1 MDIIQLLPDNI
12 ANQIAAGEVIQ
23 RPASAAKEM
32 LENSIDSGASNIKLV
47 IKDSGKTLIQVI
59 DNGCGMSNTDAQMS
73 FERHATSKIKKAN
86 DLFNLKTMGFRG
98 EAMASMAAIAH
109 IELITKLTENELGTK
124 IIIEGSEIKKQESVV
139 CANGTSISLKNL
151 FYNVPARRKF
161 LKSDKIEKKHIIE
174 QFSRVALSNP
184 EISFILTIDD
194 QEYYHLEKSNFRQRI
209 VNIIGKKTN
218 EKLAP
223 VEEETN
229 LVKING
235 FIGKPEFSKRTRGE
249 QYFFVNGRFIKNHYL
264 NHAVS
269 KAFSDLIAEN
279 YHPSYFLNLEINPKN
294 IDVNIHPTK
303 TEITFSDEQSIYAI
317 LRASVKKSLGQYNI
331 APTLDFNKDP
341 VFEIPVQNE
350 KSVIKEPKIKIDK
363 NYNPFETDS
372 KEEIFESHKIYQ
384 NTLQKE
390 FQSEIKLN
398 LKPEPTDYY
407 QINKTY
413 IMSQSNM
420 GLIIVDQE
428 RAHQRV
434 LYENFMKNKNI
445 KISSQKLLFPE
456 KISLS
461 KTDISE
467 ISNIKNELNNIGFE
481 FNIQEDYIEI
491 HATPKQCENENL
503 EKLFFEI
510 LKEQEIENSS
520 LKKKFKSRICK
531 ALSNSLSIK
540 SEKKL
545 TQEEMKSLVTE
556 LLKCEIPSM
565 SPSGLN
571 TYFNIN
577 IQDLNKKF
585 NKC

>member
-1 MDIIQLLPDNI
+1 MDIIQLLPNNI

-32 LENSIDSGASNIKLV
+32 LENSIDSGASNIKLI

-124 IIIEGSEIKKQESVV
+124 IIIEGSKIKKQESVV

-161 LKSDKIEKKHIIE
+161 LKSDKIENKHIIE

-184 EISFILTIDD
+184 EISFILTINN

-218 EKLAP
+218 EKLVP

-235 FIGKPEFSKRTRGE
+235 FIGKPEFAKRNRGE

-317 LRASVKKSLGQYNI
+317 LRSAVKRSLGQYNI
-331 APTLDFNKDP
+331 APTLDFNTEP
-341 VFEIPVQNE
+341 SLVIPTGNSDKLV
-350 KSVIKEPKIKIDK
+350 KEPKIRVDT
-363 NYNPFETDS
+363 NYNPFDSDS
-372 KEEIFESHKIYQ
+372 KESISQSHKIYQ
-384 NTLQKE
+384 NNSPEELQKKITLDSNFE
-390 FQSEIKLN
+390 SAYYFQIE
-398 LKPEPTDYY
+398 E
-407 QINKTY
+407 TY
-413 IMSQSNM
+413 ISSQTKN
-420 GLIIVDQE
+420 GLMIVHQQ
-428 RAHQRV
+428 RAHQRI
-434 LYENFMKNKNI
+434 LYEYFKQNK
-445 KISSQKLLFPE
+445 KVKMSSQKLIFPE
-456 KISLS
+456 KIYLS
-461 KTDISE
+461 KKDISE
-467 ISNIKNELNNIGFE
+467 IEDIKTELNNVGFE
-481 FNIQEDYIEI
+481 INIKENCVEI
-491 HATPKQCENENL
+491 HAIPQQCENENL
-503 EKLFFEI
+503 QKLFDEI
-510 LKEQEIENSS
+510 LKEKEVENSDLIENFSS
-520 LKKKFKSRICK
+520 KLCK
-531 ALSNSLSIK
+531 TLSNSFSIK
-540 SEKKL
+540 SRKRL
-545 TQEEMKSLVTE
+545 TQEEMRLLIIE
-556 LLKCEIPSM
+556 LLKCDTPSI
-565 SPSGLN
+565 SPFGLN
-571 TYFNIN
+571 TYFNIK
-577 IQDLNKKF
+577 IQDINKEF
-585 NKC
+585 NK